1 MKVSL
6 FSKYV
11 WSLFGKIAA
20 WTLAIFSIIIAF
32 LPNLYENRFCV
43 IGIMVI
49 SHIMLYILLWLC
61 LNAKRKVSFK
71 INGTKIIVKEG
82 DIFKEQGKKI
92 IAFNEYFDTTV
103 DDKIIAKGSLNG
115 IFIEEHADKEELEK
129 QIDLHLKNLRSPFTD
144 KKRAGKQCK
153 YKLGTIVPYDDFFL
167 LAYSRFSENNC
178 AYLNKDDIAKVYT
191 NMWEEIDKYKACNS
205 LCFPVLGSSK
215 LVRMINYTPQQ
226 LVELFLWSF
235 RLSGVKLERSATL
248 TVVVH
253 KSMVN
258 EINFIKLKDYSD

>member
-1 MKVSL
+1 MKISPL
-6 FSKYV
+6 SKYV
-11 WSLFGKIAA
+11 LNLFGKIAT
-20 WTLAIFSIIIAF
+20 WTLALFSIIIPF

-49 SHIMLYILLWLC
+49 LHIVLYISLWLY
-61 LNAKRKVSFK
+61 LNTTKKVTFR

-82 DIFKEQGKKI
+82 NIFEEPGKKV

-103 DDKIIAKGSLNG
+103 DDEIIAKGSLNG
-115 IFIEEHADKEELEK
+115 VFVEKYTIKKDLDEYIEAHAKRNLLLVDEK
-129 QIDLHLKNLRSPFTD
+129 RC
-144 KKRAGKQCK
+144 GKQSK
-153 YKLGTIVPYDDFFL
+153 YKLGTIVPYGDFFL
-167 LAYSRFSENNC
+167 LAFSRFREDNR
-178 AYLNKDDIAKVYT
+178 AFLNKDDIAKCYM
-191 NMWEEIDKYKACNS
+191 NMWDEIDIYKACNS
-205 LCFPVLGSSK
+205 VCLPVLGSSK
-215 LVRMINYTPQQ
+215 LVRGMNYTPQQ
-226 LVELFLWSF
+226 LIELLLWSF